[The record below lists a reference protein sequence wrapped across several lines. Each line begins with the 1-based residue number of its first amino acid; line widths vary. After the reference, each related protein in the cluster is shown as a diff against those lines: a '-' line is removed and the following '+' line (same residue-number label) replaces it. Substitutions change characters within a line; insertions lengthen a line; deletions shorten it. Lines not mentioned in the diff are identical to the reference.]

1 MSGRATKRRRI
12 ARREEGEK
20 TARAP
25 RRAHASYTPL
35 SSKWQ
40 LGELCEDTVV
50 EYLNGPWRK
59 FKKHIPRTLEPLA
72 MIRMDHLHKEARE
85 PVRRLLIAAIR
96 GAPKIFERRYMTGY
110 LRLAELRWIRP
121 LEEWSPRGRSRDS
134 IFKSLVAHLLVTYP
148 VPDFLYSSFMGGWHS
163 PWAFYYEKQLF
174 LAVARGESPY
184 RHFRQVGFPVKMTR
198 HLCHLFMH
206 MPPDTGFLEGIRH
219 AQVRA
224 NGGDIGIA
232 RAVCATKLG
241 REFQGYYEPFWDAV
255 IVWLCRQSDIDRR
268 QIGPLIDYFA
278 NMREGNPYYSIKG
291 RTYRSALRAM
301 EQWHRDLAIR
311 EKLENLVFKPSGYKG
326 RRYVFRKKLN
336 GKIPFDQV
344 WTMREILL
352 AHDLMEEGRRMRHCV
367 SCYAID
373 IKEGRSSIWSL
384 RCDAV
389 RALTVE
395 VDNKARKIVQARGV
409 CNRDPKPFELG
420 LLRRWAFFNGL
431 TPVRL

>member
-1 MSGRATKRRRI
+1 MSGRATNRRRI

-25 RRAHASYTPL
+25 RRAHPSYSPL
-35 SSKWQ
+35 SFKWQ
-40 LGELCEDTVV
+40 IGELCEDTVV
-50 EYLNGPWRK
+50 EYLNGPWKK
-59 FKKHIPRTLEPLA
+59 FKKCVPRTLQPLTW
-72 MIRMDHLHKEARE
+72 IRLDHLSKRERGQIKVLLPTVAR
-85 PVRRLLIAAIR
+85 RT
-96 GAPKIFERRYMTGY
+96 PKIIDRRYMSGY
-110 LRLAELRWIRP
+110 LRLADLRWIRP
-121 LEEWSPRGRSRDS
+121 LEEWKPRGRSRDS

-163 PWAFYYEKQLF
+163 PHAFYYEKQLF

-184 RHFRQVGFPVKMTR
+184 RHFRRVGFPVRMTR
-198 HLCHLFMH
+198 RMCHLFMH
-206 MPPDTGFLEGIRH
+206 MPPNMDFVPGIRH
-219 AQVRA
+219 AQILES
-224 NGGDIGIA
+224 GGDIGIT
-232 RAVCATKLG
+232 RAVCATMVGNEL
-241 REFQGYYEPFWDAV
+241 QGYYEPFWETV
-255 IVWLCRQSDIDRR
+255 LVWLCRQSDIERR

-278 NMREGNPYYSIKG
+278 SMREGNPYYSIKG

-301 EQWHRDLAIR
+301 EQWHRDLAVQR
-311 EKLENLVFKPSGYKG
+311 KLENLVFKASGFKG

-352 AHDLMEEGRRMRHCV
+352 AHDLMEEGKRMRHCV
-367 SCYAID
+367 SCYAED
-373 IKEGRSSIWSL
+373 IQEGRSSIWSL
-384 RCDAV
+384 RCDGV

-395 VDNKARKIVQARGV
+395 VDNKARKVVQARGV

-431 TPVRL
+431 TLVRL